1 MSTKIIL
8 KKSSVPGKVPQPSQL
23 EYGELALNF
32 TDGVLHYKNASN
44 EVKQLNTTISA
55 SIQHGD
61 STNSKISPV
70 SEFVFDSSSGFQ
82 LTDELNGKVR
92 VSLQPHVKQI
102 GVENETLVI
111 DADGKVTFVSEGNAQ
126 LRIEDSSIVVSI
138 NQGPDSG
145 LDADTL
151 DGFHASEFKTTSA
164 VVERYEFDTPS
175 LQWVISHNRNTTRF
189 VATTVDS
196 IGNQFFAGIKTIDD
210 TTFVVNM
217 TTAMAGY
224 VDVVFND

>member
-32 TDGVLHYKNASN
+32 TDGVLHYKNAAN
-44 EVKQLNTTISA
+44 EVKQLNA
-55 SIQHGD
+55 SV
-61 STNSKISPV
+61 STSLQDGGATSNRISPV
-70 SEFVFDSSSGFQ
+70 SEFAFDAASGFQ
-82 LTDELNGKVR
+82 LTDKANGKVQ
-92 VSLQPHVKQI
+92 VSLQPYVKQ
-102 GVENETLVI
+102 VEVEGETLTI
-111 DADGKVTFVSEGNAQ
+111 NPDGKITLVGSSNAN
-126 LRIEDSSIVVSI
+126 LSIEDNNIVVSI
-138 NQGPDSG
+138 SQGPDSG

-164 VVERYEFDTPS
+164 IVERYEFDTPS
-175 LQWVISHNRNTTRF
+175 LQWVISHNRSTTRF
-189 VATTVDS
+189 IATTVDS

-217 TTAMAGY
+217 TTAMTGY